1 MTHLCPFIPDDSE
14 VCPMFANLNISQK
27 LYAGFG
33 VVLLII
39 LVLVLSTWRGFDQV
53 ESSVRLNIHT
63 YEVVN
68 ESSELL
74 GSLLNIETGA
84 RGFVITGRDQFLG
97 PFEAGERE
105 FQSKLAQLRQLTRD
119 NPVQQRRLGEL
130 QALHDQWLSED
141 INGYMALRRQVSAGR
156 QPFDAVI
163 ERISAGGAKVKMDAM
178 RRILSEIQSEE
189 RALLE
194 QRTASM
200 NAAKSESLM
209 ILLVGG
215 LIATVLAIS
224 VAFLLSH
231 SIAGRLRQVVEVA
244 RNVAQGRLDSNIE
257 RAGRDEIGVLL
268 DAFATMQERLRE
280 MIGQIRAGAVQLV
293 EAAQNIS
300 SASTQLSVSTQEQS
314 QAASSMAATVE
325 ELTVS
330 INHVADNANEAH
342 GLSSDSGRQSAEGGA
357 VIQETLASMQRIA
370 DTVQGAAAQIA
381 ELGQH
386 SDQISSIVSVIKD
399 IADQT
404 NLLALNAA
412 IEAARAGEQGRGF
425 AVVADEVRL
434 LAQRTANSTQ
444 EITEMIKKIQLGT
457 RSAVSNMEI
466 GVQQVSSGVEQASQA
481 GDAIVTIRQA
491 SASVVGVVDQI
502 SLALREQTVASQD
515 VARNVERIAQ
525 MSMEN
530 SEAVADTSRTA
541 QGLQQLALSLEKQVA
556 SFRF

>member
-1 MTHLCPFIPDDSE
+1 ML
-14 VCPMFANLNISQK
+14 ANLNISQK

-53 ESSVRLNIHT
+53 ERAVRLNIHT
-63 YEVVN
+63 YDVIN
-68 ESSELL
+68 ESADLL
-74 GSLLNIETGA
+74 ASLINIETGA
-84 RGFVITGRDQFLG
+84 RGFVITGREQFLG
-97 PFEAGERE
+97 PLDAGQKD
-105 FQSKLAQLRQLTRD
+105 FQVHLAKLRQLTRD
-119 NPVQQRRLGEL
+119 NFAQQRRFAEL
-130 QALHDQWLSED
+130 QASYDQWQRED
-141 INGYMALRRQVSAGR
+141 INGILELRRQVAAGT
-156 QPFDAVI
+156 QSFDALI
-163 ERISAGGAKVKMDAM
+163 ERVAAGDAKVKMDAM
-178 RRILSEIQSEE
+178 RRLLSEIQAEE
-189 RALLE
+189 RGLLE

-200 NAAKSESLM
+200 NAAKSLSLV

-215 LIATVLAIS
+215 LIATALAVS
-224 VAFLLSH
+224 VAFLLSR
-231 SIAGRLRQVVEVA
+231 SIAGRLQQVVAVA
-244 RNVAQGRLDSNIE
+244 RNVAQGRLDSTIE

-268 DAFATMQERLRE
+268 DAFVTMQERLRE
-280 MIGQIRAGAVQLV
+280 MIGQIRIGAGQLV
-293 EAAQNIS
+293 DAAQNIS
-300 SASTQLSVSTQEQS
+300 NASTQLSVSTHEQS

-330 INHVADNANEAH
+330 INHVADNAKEAH

-357 VIQETLASMQRIA
+357 VIQETLSSMQRIA

-386 SDQISSIVSVIKD
+386 SDQISSIVNVIKE

-457 RSAVSNMEI
+457 RNAVSNMEI
-466 GVQQVSSGVEQASQA
+466 GVQQVNGGVEQASQA
-481 GDAIVTIRQA
+481 GDAIIAIRQA

-525 MSMEN
+525 MSMQN

-541 QGLQQLALSLEKQVA
+541 QDLQKLALTLEKQVA

>member
-1 MTHLCPFIPDDSE
+1 
-14 VCPMFANLNISQK
+14 MFANLNMSQK
-27 LYAGFG
+27 LYTGFG
-33 VVLLII
+33 VVLLVI
-39 LVLVLSTWRGFDQV
+39 LLLVLSTWRGFDQV
-53 ESSVRLNIHT
+53 DGAVKHNIHT
-63 YEVVN
+63 YNVIN
-68 ESSELL
+68 ASADLL
-74 GSLLNIETGA
+74 VSLVNIETGA

-97 PFEAGERE
+97 PLESGERD
-105 FQSKLAQLRQLTRD
+105 FQSNLALLRQLTKD
-119 NPVQQRRLGEL
+119 NPAQQRRLAET
-130 QALHDQWLSED
+130 QAMHDQWLRED
-141 INGYMALRRQVSAGR
+141 INIYLELRRQVVAG
-156 QPFDAVI
+156 QQSFEALI
-163 ERISAGGAKVKMDAM
+163 ERVATGSSKVKVDAM
-178 RRILSEIQSEE
+178 RRLISDIQGEE
-189 RALLE
+189 RALLA

-200 NAAKSESLM
+200 NAAKFLSLT
-209 ILLVGG
+209 ILLAGG
-215 LIATVLAIS
+215 VIATLLAMS
-224 VAFLLSH
+224 VAFVMSR
-231 SIAGRLRQVVEVA
+231 SIAGRLQQVVEVA
-244 RNVAQGRLDSNIE
+244 RSIAQGRLDSRIQQG
-257 RAGRDEIGVLL
+257 GRDEIGVLR

-280 MIGQIRAGAVQLV
+280 MIGQIRVGAGQLV

-342 GLSSDSGRQSAEGGA
+342 ALSSDSGRQSAEGGA
-357 VIQETLASMQRIA
+357 VIQETLASMQSIA

-381 ELGQH
+381 ELGQQ
-386 SDQISSIVSVIKD
+386 SDQISSIVNVIKE

-444 EITEMIKKIQLGT
+444 EITEMIKKIQVGT
-457 RSAVSNMEI
+457 RNAVSNMEV
-466 GVQQVSSGVEQASQA
+466 GVQQVSGGLEQASQA
-481 GDAIVTIRQA
+481 GDAIVAIRQA
-491 SASVVGVVDQI
+491 SGRVVDVVDQI

-525 MSMEN
+525 MSVHN
-530 SEAVADTSRTA
+530 SEAVAETSRTA
-541 QGLQQLALSLEKQVA
+541 QGLQQLALTLEKQVA

>member
-1 MTHLCPFIPDDSE
+1 ML
-14 VCPMFANLNISQK
+14 ANLNISQK

-33 VVLLII
+33 IVLLII
-39 LVLVLSTWRGFDQV
+39 LLLVLSTWRGFGQV
-53 ESSVRLNIHT
+53 ERSVRLNIHT
-63 YEVVN
+63 YDVII
-68 ESSELL
+68 ESGDLL
-74 GSLLNIETGA
+74 ASLINIETGA
-84 RGFVITGRDQFLG
+84 RGFAITGRDQFLE
-97 PFEAGERE
+97 PLQAGEKDFRE
-105 FQSKLAQLRQLTRD
+105 HMAHVRQLTRD
-119 NPVQQRRLGEL
+119 NPAQQRRFAEL

-141 INGYMALRRQVSAGR
+141 INGYIELRRQVSASTR
-156 QPFDAVI
+156 DFDALV

-178 RRILSEIQSEE
+178 RRILTEIQAEE

-194 QRTASM
+194 QRTESM
-200 NAAKSESLM
+200 NAAKSLSLV
-209 ILLVGG
+209 ILLLGG
-215 LIATVLAIS
+215 LIATALAVS
-224 VAFLLSH
+224 VAFLLSR
-231 SIAGRLRQVVEVA
+231 SIAARLQQVVEVA
-244 RNVAQGRLDSNIE
+244 RDIAQGRLDSRIE

-268 DAFATMQERLRE
+268 DAFATMQQRLRE

-386 SDQISSIVSVIKD
+386 SDQISSIVNVIKE

-457 RSAVSNMEI
+457 RNAVSNMEV
-466 GVQQVSSGVEQASQA
+466 GVQQVSGGVEQASQA
-481 GDAIVTIRQA
+481 GDAIVAIRQA
-491 SASVVGVVDQI
+491 SGRVVDVVDQI

-525 MSMEN
+525 MSMQN

>member
-1 MTHLCPFIPDDSE
+1 
-14 VCPMFANLNISQK
+14 MFANLSISQK

-39 LVLVLSTWRGFDQV
+39 LILVLSTWRGFAEVDSTV
-53 ESSVRLNIHT
+53 KRNIHT
-63 YEVVN
+63 YDVLN
-68 ESSELL
+68 ESA
-74 GSLLNIETGA
+74 SLLASLINVETGM
-84 RGFVITGRDQFLG
+84 RGFAITGREQFLA
-97 PFEAGERE
+97 PLTEGERS
-105 FQSKLAQLRQLTRD
+105 FQQHLAQLRRLTAD
-119 NPVQQRRLGEL
+119 NPQQQQRLSQL
-130 QALHDQWLSED
+130 QALYDQWARED
-141 INGYMALRRQVSAGR
+141 IHGNVELRRQVVAGAQSMEAVIEQISAGR
-156 QPFDAVI
+156 DKA
-163 ERISAGGAKVKMDAM
+163 KMDAM
-178 RRILSEIQSEE
+178 RQLLADLKAEE
-189 RALLE
+189 NALLA
-194 QRTASM
+194 QRNLAM
-200 NAAKSESLM
+200 QVAKSSSLA
-209 ILLVGG
+209 ILLIGG
-215 LIATVLAIS
+215 LIAVVLAIS
-224 VAFLLSH
+224 VAFALSRSIVGRLQGVVDVAR
-231 SIAGRLRQVVEVA
+231 SIAE
-244 RNVAQGRLDSNIE
+244 GRLDTRIE

-280 MIGQIRAGAVQLV
+280 MIGQIRSGAEQLV
-293 EAAQNIS
+293 GAAQNIS
-300 SASTQLSVSTQEQS
+300 SAASQLSVSTQEQS
-314 QAASSMAATVE
+314 HAAASMAATVE
-325 ELTVS
+325 QLTVS
-330 INHVADNANEAH
+330 INHVADNAKEAH

-386 SDQISSIVSVIKD
+386 SDQISSIVNVIKE

-444 EITEMIKKIQLGT
+444 EIAEMIKKIQNGT
-457 RSAVSNMEI
+457 RNAVGNMEV

-481 GDAIVTIRQA
+481 GDAIVSIREA
-491 SASVVGVVDQI
+491 SGRVVGVVDQI

-525 MSMEN
+525 MSQQN

-541 QGLQQLALSLEKQVA
+541 LALQQLALSLEKQVA
-556 SFRF
+556 SFRL

>member
-1 MTHLCPFIPDDSE
+1 
-14 VCPMFANLNISQK
+14 MFANLSISQK
-27 LYAGFG
+27 LYAGFA
-33 VVLLII
+33 VILLII

-53 ESSVRLNIHT
+53 DSSVRLNIHT
-63 YEVVN
+63 YEVIN

-105 FQSKLAQLRQLTRD
+105 FQSKLAQLRELTRD

-130 QALHDQWLSED
+130 QALHDQWLGED
-141 INGYMALRRQVSAGR
+141 ITGNIELRRQVSAGT
-156 QPFDAVI
+156 QPFDALI
-163 ERISAGGAKVKMDAM
+163 ERVSAGGAKLKMDAM
-178 RRILSEIQSEE
+178 RRILSEIQREE
-189 RALLE
+189 SALLE

-200 NAAKSESLM
+200 NAAKSLSLT

-224 VAFLLSH
+224 VAFMLSR
-231 SIAGRLRQVVEVA
+231 SIAGRLQQVVEVA

-257 RAGRDEIGVLL
+257 RAGSDEIGTLL
-268 DAFATMQERLRE
+268 NAFATMQERLRE

-293 EAAQNIS
+293 SAAQNIS

-357 VIQETLASMQRIA
+357 VIQETLVSMQRIA
-370 DTVQGAAAQIA
+370 DTVQGAAVQIA

-386 SDQISSIVSVIKD
+386 SDQISSIVNVIKE

-481 GDAIVTIRQA
+481 GKAIVAIRQA

-515 VARNVERIAQ
+515 VARNVERIAH

-541 QGLQQLALSLEKQVA
+541 QGLQQLAVSLEKHVA

>member
-1 MTHLCPFIPDDSE
+1 
-14 VCPMFANLNISQK
+14 MFANLNISQK

-53 ESSVRLNIHT
+53 ERSVRLNIHT
-63 YEVVN
+63 YDVIN
-68 ESSELL
+68 ESADLL
-74 GSLLNIETGA
+74 ANLINIETGA

-97 PFEAGERE
+97 PMESGERD
-105 FQSKLAQLRQLTRD
+105 FQAHMAQLRQLTRD
-119 NPVQQRRLGEL
+119 NPAQQRRLSEL
-130 QALHDQWLSED
+130 QALHDQWLGED
-141 INGYMALRRQVSAGR
+141 INGNLELRRQVSAGTQR
-156 QPFDAVI
+156 FDALI
-163 ERISAGGAKVKMDAM
+163 ERVSSGGAKVKMDAM

-200 NAAKSESLM
+200 NAAKSESLV

-215 LIATVLAIS
+215 LIAAVLAIS

-244 RNVAQGRLDSNIE
+244 RNVAQGRLDSDIE

-386 SDQISSIVSVIKD
+386 SDQISSIVNVIKE

-457 RSAVSNMEI
+457 RSAVSNMEV
-466 GVQQVSSGVEQASQA
+466 GVQQVNGGVEQASQA

>member
-1 MTHLCPFIPDDSE
+1 
-14 VCPMFANLNISQK
+14 MFANLNISQK
-27 LYAGFG
+27 LYSGFG

-39 LVLVLSTWRGFDQV
+39 LVLVLSTWRGFGQV
-53 ESSVRLNIHT
+53 ERSVRLNIHT
-63 YEVVN
+63 YDVII
-68 ESSELL
+68 ESTDLL
-74 GSLLNIETGA
+74 ASLINIETGA
-84 RGFVITGRDQFLG
+84 RGFAITGRDQFLEPLRAG
-97 PFEAGERE
+97 QKDFEVH
-105 FQSKLAQLRQLTRD
+105 LADLRQLTRD
-119 NPVQQRRLGEL
+119 NPAQQRRFAEL
-130 QALHDQWLSED
+130 QSAYEQWLRED
-141 INGYMALRRQVSAGR
+141 INSLLELRRQVAAGA
-156 QPFDAVI
+156 QSFDALI
-163 ERISAGGAKVKMDAM
+163 EQVAAGNAKVKMDAM
-178 RRILSEIQSEE
+178 RRLLGEVQAEE
-189 RALLE
+189 RGLLE
-194 QRTASM
+194 QRTTSM
-200 NAAKSESLM
+200 NDAKSLSLV

-215 LIATVLAIS
+215 LLATVLAVS
-224 VAFLLSH
+224 VAFLLSR
-231 SIAGRLRQVVEVA
+231 SIAGRLQQVVEVA

-268 DAFATMQERLRE
+268 DAFATMQQRLRE
-280 MIGQIRAGAVQLV
+280 MIGQIRAGAGQLV

-357 VIQETLASMQRIA
+357 VIQETLGSMQRIA

-386 SDQISSIVSVIKD
+386 SDQISSIVNVIKE

-457 RSAVSNMEI
+457 RNAVSNMEI
-466 GVQQVSSGVEQASQA
+466 GVQQVNGGVEQASQA
-481 GDAIVTIRQA
+481 GDAIVAIRQA
-491 SASVVGVVDQI
+491 SGRVVDVVDQI

-525 MSMEN
+525 MSMQN

-541 QGLQQLALSLEKQVA
+541 QGLQQLAVSLEKQVA

>member
-1 MTHLCPFIPDDSE
+1 ML
-14 VCPMFANLNISQK
+14 ANLNISQK

-39 LVLVLSTWRGFDQV
+39 LLLVLSTWRGFDQV
-53 ESSVRLNIHT
+53 ERAVRLNIHT
-63 YEVVN
+63 YDVIN
-68 ESSELL
+68 ESADLL
-74 GSLLNIETGA
+74 ANLINIETGA

-97 PFEAGERE
+97 PMESGERE
-105 FQSKLAQLRQLTRD
+105 LRAHMAQLRQLTRD
-119 NPVQQRRLGEL
+119 NPAQQRRLSEL
-130 QALHDQWLSED
+130 QALHDQWLGED
-141 INGYMALRRQVSAGR
+141 INGNLELRRQVNAGTQR
-156 QPFDAVI
+156 FDALV
-163 ERISAGGAKVKMDAM
+163 ELVSSGSAKVKMDAM

-215 LIATVLAIS
+215 LIAAVLAIS

-244 RNVAQGRLDSNIE
+244 RNVAQGRLDSDIE

-330 INHVADNANEAH
+330 INHVADNAKEAH

-386 SDQISSIVSVIKD
+386 SDQISSIVNVIKE

>member
-1 MTHLCPFIPDDSE
+1 ML
-14 VCPMFANLNISQK
+14 ANLNISQK

-53 ESSVRLNIHT
+53 ERAVRLNIHT
-63 YEVVN
+63 YDVIN
-68 ESSELL
+68 ESADLL
-74 GSLLNIETGA
+74 ANLINIETGA

-97 PFEAGERE
+97 PMESGERE
-105 FQSKLAQLRQLTRD
+105 FQALMAQLRQLTRD
-119 NPVQQRRLGEL
+119 NPAQQRRLSEL
-130 QALHDQWLSED
+130 QALHDQWLGED
-141 INGYMALRRQVSAGR
+141 INGNLELRRQVSAGTQR
-156 QPFDAVI
+156 FDALI
-163 ERISAGGAKVKMDAM
+163 ERVSSGGAKVKMDAM
-178 RRILSEIQSEE
+178 RRILSEIQNEE

-215 LIATVLAIS
+215 LIAAVLAIS

-244 RNVAQGRLDSNIE
+244 RNVAQGRLDSDIE

-300 SASTQLSVSTQEQS
+300 STSTQLSVSTQEQS

-386 SDQISSIVSVIKD
+386 SDQISSIVNVIKE

>member
-1 MTHLCPFIPDDSE
+1 ML
-14 VCPMFANLNISQK
+14 ANLNISQK

-39 LVLVLSTWRGFDQV
+39 LMLVLSTWRGFDQV
-53 ESSVRLNIHT
+53 ERTVRLNIHT
-63 YEVVN
+63 YDVVN
-68 ESSELL
+68 EAADLL
-74 GSLLNIETGA
+74 VSLLNIETGA
-84 RGFVITGRDQFLG
+84 RGFVITGAEQFLG
-97 PFEAGERE
+97 PLEAGEKD
-105 FQSKLAQLRQLTRD
+105 FQVHMAELRQLTRD
-119 NPVQQRRLGEL
+119 NPAQQRRFAEL

-141 INGYMALRRQVSAGR
+141 INGYMELRRQVSAGT

-178 RRILSEIQSEE
+178 RRILSEIQAEE
-189 RALLE
+189 RVLLE

-200 NAAKSESLM
+200 NAAKSLSLW
-209 ILLVGG
+209 LLWIGG
-215 LIATVLAIS
+215 LIAAVLAIS

-370 DTVQGAAAQIA
+370 DTVQGAAVQIA

-386 SDQISSIVSVIKD
+386 SDQISSIVNVIKE

-457 RSAVSNMEI
+457 RSAVSNMEV

-481 GDAIVTIRQA
+481 GDAIVAIRQA

>member
-1 MTHLCPFIPDDSE
+1 
-14 VCPMFANLNISQK
+14 MFANLNMSQK
-27 LYAGFG
+27 LYTGFG
-33 VVLLII
+33 VVLLVI
-39 LVLVLSTWRGFDQV
+39 LLLVLSTWRGFDQV
-53 ESSVRLNIHT
+53 DGAVKHNIHT
-63 YEVVN
+63 YNVIN
-68 ESSELL
+68 ASADLL
-74 GSLLNIETGA
+74 VSLVNIETGA

-97 PFEAGERE
+97 PLESGERD
-105 FQSKLAQLRQLTRD
+105 FQSNLALLRQLTKD
-119 NPVQQRRLGEL
+119 NPAQQRRLAEI
-130 QALHDQWLSED
+130 QAMHDQWLRED
-141 INGYMALRRQVSAGR
+141 INIYLELRRQVVAG
-156 QPFDAVI
+156 QQSFEALI
-163 ERISAGGAKVKMDAM
+163 ERVATGSSKVKVDAM
-178 RRILSEIQSEE
+178 RRLISDIQGEE
-189 RALLE
+189 RALLA

-200 NAAKSESLM
+200 NAAKFLSLT
-209 ILLVGG
+209 ILLAGG
-215 LIATVLAIS
+215 VIATLLAMS
-224 VAFLLSH
+224 VAFVMSR
-231 SIAGRLRQVVEVA
+231 SIAGRLQQVVEVA
-244 RNVAQGRLDSNIE
+244 RSIAQGRLDSRIQ
-257 RAGRDEIGVLL
+257 RGGRDEIGVLL

-280 MIGQIRAGAVQLV
+280 MIGQIRVGAGQLV

-342 GLSSDSGRQSAEGGA
+342 ALSSDSGRQSAEGGA
-357 VIQETLASMQRIA
+357 VIQETLASMQSIA

-381 ELGQH
+381 ELGQQ
-386 SDQISSIVSVIKD
+386 SDQISSIVNVIKE

-444 EITEMIKKIQLGT
+444 EITEMIKKIQVGT
-457 RSAVSNMEI
+457 RNAVSNMEV
-466 GVQQVSSGVEQASQA
+466 GVQQVSGGLEQASQA
-481 GDAIVTIRQA
+481 GDAIVAIRQA
-491 SASVVGVVDQI
+491 SGRVVDVVDQI

-525 MSMEN
+525 MSVHN
-530 SEAVADTSRTA
+530 SEAVAETSRTA
-541 QGLQQLALSLEKQVA
+541 QGLQQLALTLEKQVA

>member
-1 MTHLCPFIPDDSE
+1 
-14 VCPMFANLNISQK
+14 MFANLSISQK
-27 LYAGFG
+27 LYAGFA
-33 VVLLII
+33 VILLII

-53 ESSVRLNIHT
+53 DRSVRLNIHT
-63 YEVVN
+63 YEVIN

-105 FQSKLAQLRQLTRD
+105 FQSKLAQLRELTRD

-130 QALHDQWLSED
+130 QALHDQWLGED
-141 INGYMALRRQVSAGR
+141 ITGNIELRRQVSAGT
-156 QPFDAVI
+156 QPFDALI
-163 ERISAGGAKVKMDAM
+163 ERVSAGGAKLKMDAM
-178 RRILSEIQSEE
+178 RRILSEIQREE
-189 RALLE
+189 SALLE

-200 NAAKSESLM
+200 NAAKSLSLT

-224 VAFLLSH
+224 VAFMLSR
-231 SIAGRLRQVVEVA
+231 SIAGRLQQVVEVA

-257 RAGRDEIGVLL
+257 RAGSDEIGTLL

-293 EAAQNIS
+293 SAAQNIS

-357 VIQETLASMQRIA
+357 VIQETLVSMQRIA
-370 DTVQGAAAQIA
+370 DTVQGAAVQIA

-386 SDQISSIVSVIKD
+386 SDQISSIVNVIKE

-444 EITEMIKKIQLGT
+444 EITEMIKKIQQGT

-481 GDAIVTIRQA
+481 GEAIVTIRQA
-491 SASVVGVVDQI
+491 SASVVSVVDQI

-541 QGLQQLALSLEKQVA
+541 QGLQQLAVSLEKHVA

>member
-1 MTHLCPFIPDDSE
+1 MAE
-14 VCPMFANLNISQK
+14 
-27 LYAGFG
+27 
-33 VVLLII
+33 
-39 LVLVLSTWRGFDQV
+39 
-53 ESSVRLNIHT
+53 
-63 YEVVN
+63 
-68 ESSELL
+68 
-74 GSLLNIETGA
+74 
-84 RGFVITGRDQFLG
+84 
-97 PFEAGERE
+97 
-105 FQSKLAQLRQLTRD
+105 LRQLTRD
-119 NPVQQRRLGEL
+119 NPAQQRRFAEL
-130 QALHDQWLSED
+130 QALHGQWLGED
-141 INGYMALRRQVSAGR
+141 INGNIQLRRQVSAGTR
-156 QPFDAVI
+156 DFDALV
-163 ERISAGGAKVKMDAM
+163 ERVSAGTAKVKMDAM
-178 RRILSEIQSEE
+178 RRILSEIQAEE

-200 NAAKSESLM
+200 NAAKSLSLW
-209 ILLVGG
+209 LLWLGG
-215 LIATVLAIS
+215 LMATVLAIS
-224 VAFLLSH
+224 VAFALSR
-231 SIAGRLRQVVEVA
+231 SIAGRLQQVVEVA
-244 RNVAQGRLDSNIE
+244 RDIAKGRLDSRIE

-280 MIGQIRAGAVQLV
+280 MIGQIRAGAGQLV

-300 SASTQLSVSTQEQS
+300 SVSTQLSVSTQEQS

-357 VIQETLASMQRIA
+357 VIQETLVSMQRIA
-370 DTVQGAAAQIA
+370 DTVQGAAVQIA

-386 SDQISSIVSVIKD
+386 SDQISSIVNVIKE

-457 RSAVSNMEI
+457 RSAVSNMEV

-481 GDAIVTIRQA
+481 GDAIVAIRQA

>member
-1 MTHLCPFIPDDSE
+1 
-14 VCPMFANLNISQK
+14 MFANLRISQK
-27 LYAGFG
+27 LYAGFA
-33 VVLLII
+33 VILLII

-53 ESSVRLNIHT
+53 DSSVRLNIHT
-63 YEVVN
+63 YEVIN

-105 FQSKLAQLRQLTRD
+105 FQSKLAQLRELTRD

-130 QALHDQWLSED
+130 QALHDQWLGED
-141 INGYMALRRQVSAGR
+141 ITGNIELRRQVSAGT
-156 QPFDAVI
+156 QPFDALI
-163 ERISAGGAKVKMDAM
+163 ERVSAGGAKLKMDAM
-178 RRILSEIQSEE
+178 RRILSEIQREE
-189 RALLE
+189 SALLE

-200 NAAKSESLM
+200 NAAKSLSLT

-224 VAFLLSH
+224 VAFMLSR
-231 SIAGRLRQVVEVA
+231 SIAGRLQQVVEVA

-257 RAGRDEIGVLL
+257 RAGSDEIGTLL

-280 MIGQIRAGAVQLV
+280 MIGQIRAGALQLV
-293 EAAQNIS
+293 SAAQNIS
-300 SASTQLSVSTQEQS
+300 SAATQLSVSTQEQS

-342 GLSSDSGRQSAEGGA
+342 GLSSDSGRQSEEGGA
-357 VIQETLASMQRIA
+357 VIQETLVSMKRIA
-370 DTVQGAAAQIA
+370 ETVQDAAAQIA

-386 SDQISSIVSVIKD
+386 SDQISSIVNVIKE

-444 EITEMIKKIQLGT
+444 EITEMIKKIQQGT

-481 GDAIVTIRQA
+481 GEAIVAIRQA

-541 QGLQQLALSLEKQVA
+541 QGLQQLAVSLEKHVA

>member
-1 MTHLCPFIPDDSE
+1 
-14 VCPMFANLNISQK
+14 MFANLSISQK
-27 LYAGFG
+27 LYAGFA
-33 VVLLII
+33 VILLII

-53 ESSVRLNIHT
+53 DSSVRLNIHT
-63 YEVVN
+63 YEVIN

-105 FQSKLAQLRQLTRD
+105 FQSKLAQLRELTRD

-130 QALHDQWLSED
+130 QALHDQWLGED
-141 INGYMALRRQVSAGR
+141 ITGNIELRRQVSAGT
-156 QPFDAVI
+156 QPFDALI
-163 ERISAGGAKVKMDAM
+163 ERVSAGGAKLKMDAM
-178 RRILSEIQSEE
+178 RRILSEIQREE
-189 RALLE
+189 SALLE

-200 NAAKSESLM
+200 NAAKSLSLT

-224 VAFLLSH
+224 VAFMLSR
-231 SIAGRLRQVVEVA
+231 SIAGRLQQVVEVA

-257 RAGRDEIGVLL
+257 RAGSDEIGTLL

-293 EAAQNIS
+293 SAAQNIS

-357 VIQETLASMQRIA
+357 VIQETLVSMQRIA
-370 DTVQGAAAQIA
+370 DTVQGAAVQIA

-386 SDQISSIVSVIKD
+386 SDQISSIVNVIKE

-444 EITEMIKKIQLGT
+444 EITEMIKKIQQGT

-481 GDAIVTIRQA
+481 GEAIVTIRQA
-491 SASVVGVVDQI
+491 SASVVSVVDQI

-541 QGLQQLALSLEKQVA
+541 QGLQQLAVSLEKHVA

>member
-1 MTHLCPFIPDDSE
+1 
-14 VCPMFANLNISQK
+14 MFANLNISQK

-39 LVLVLSTWRGFDQV
+39 LLLVLSTWRGFDQV
-53 ESSVRLNIHT
+53 ERAVRLNIHT
-63 YEVVN
+63 YDVIN
-68 ESSELL
+68 ESSGLL
-74 GSLLNIETGA
+74 ASLINIETGA

-97 PFEAGERE
+97 PMESGERD
-105 FQSKLAQLRQLTRD
+105 FQLHMAQLRQLTRD
-119 NPVQQRRLGEL
+119 NPAQQRRLGEL
-130 QALHDQWLSED
+130 QALHDQWSRED
-141 INGYMALRRQVSAGR
+141 INGNLELRRQVGAGT
-156 QPFDAVI
+156 QSFDALI
-163 ERISAGGAKVKMDAM
+163 ERVSTGGAKVKMDAM
-178 RRILSEIQSEE
+178 RRILSEIQTEE
-189 RALLE
+189 NVLLE

-200 NAAKSESLM
+200 NAAKSLSLM
-209 ILLVGG
+209 ILLIGG
-215 LIATVLAIS
+215 LLATVLAIS
-224 VAFLLSH
+224 VAFLLSR
-231 SIAGRLRQVVEVA
+231 SIAGRLKQVVEVA
-244 RNVAQGRLDSNIE
+244 RNVAQGRLDSRIE
-257 RAGRDEIGVLL
+257 RIGDDEIGVLL
-268 DAFATMQERLRE
+268 EAFATMQERLRE
-280 MIGQIRAGAVQLV
+280 MIGQIRTGAVQLV

-330 INHVADNANEAH
+330 INHVADNAKEAH

-370 DTVQGAAAQIA
+370 DTVQGAATQIV

-386 SDQISSIVSVIKD
+386 SDQISSIVNVIKE

-541 QGLQQLALSLEKQVA
+541 QGLQQLALTLEKQVA

>member
-1 MTHLCPFIPDDSE
+1 ML
-14 VCPMFANLNISQK
+14 ANLNISQK

-39 LVLVLSTWRGFDQV
+39 LLLVLSTWRGFDQV
-53 ESSVRLNIHT
+53 ERAVRLNIHT
-63 YEVVN
+63 YDVII
-68 ESSELL
+68 ESGDLL
-74 GSLLNIETGA
+74 ASLINIETGA

-97 PFEAGERE
+97 PMQTGEKDFRE
-105 FQSKLAQLRQLTRD
+105 HMAHVRQLTRD
-119 NPVQQRRLGEL
+119 NPAQQRRFDEL

-141 INGYMALRRQVSAGR
+141 INGYIELRRQVSTASR
-156 QPFDAVI
+156 DFDALV
-163 ERISAGGAKVKMDAM
+163 ERISAGNAKVRMDAM
-178 RRILSEIQSEE
+178 RRILGEVQAEE

-194 QRTASM
+194 QRTGSM
-200 NAAKSESLM
+200 NAAKSLSLV

-215 LIATVLAIS
+215 LIATALAVS
-224 VAFLLSH
+224 VAFLLSR
-231 SIAGRLRQVVEVA
+231 SIAGRLQQVVEVA
-244 RNVAQGRLDSNIE
+244 RDVAQGRLDSRIE
-257 RAGRDEIGVLL
+257 RAGSDEIGVLL
-268 DAFATMQERLRE
+268 DAFDTMQQRLRE

-357 VIQETLASMQRIA
+357 VIQETLVSMQRIA

-386 SDQISSIVSVIKD
+386 SDQISSIVNVIKE

-444 EITEMIKKIQLGT
+444 EITEMIKKIQVGT
-457 RSAVSNMEI
+457 RNAVSNMEV
-466 GVQQVSSGVEQASQA
+466 GVQQVSGGVEQASQA
-481 GDAIVTIRQA
+481 GDAIVAIRQA
-491 SASVVGVVDQI
+491 SGRVVDVVDQI

-525 MSMEN
+525 MSMHN
-530 SEAVADTSRTA
+530 SEAVTETSRTA
-541 QGLQQLALSLEKQVA
+541 QGLQTLALSLEKQVA

>member
-1 MTHLCPFIPDDSE
+1 
-14 VCPMFANLNISQK
+14 MFANLNISQK

-39 LVLVLSTWRGFDQV
+39 LVLVLSTWRGFGQV
-53 ESSVRLNIHT
+53 ERSVRLNIHT
-63 YEVVN
+63 YDVII
-68 ESSELL
+68 ESTDLL
-74 GSLLNIETGA
+74 ASLINIETGA
-84 RGFVITGRDQFLG
+84 RGFAITGRDQFLEPLRAG
-97 PFEAGERE
+97 QKDFEVH
-105 FQSKLAQLRQLTRD
+105 LADLRQLTRD
-119 NPVQQRRLGEL
+119 NPAQQRRFAEL
-130 QALHDQWLSED
+130 QSAYEQWLRED
-141 INGYMALRRQVSAGR
+141 INSLLELRRQVAAGA
-156 QPFDAVI
+156 QSFDALI
-163 ERISAGGAKVKMDAM
+163 EQVAAGNAKVKMDAM
-178 RRILSEIQSEE
+178 RRLLGEVQAEE
-189 RALLE
+189 RGLLE
-194 QRTASM
+194 QRTTSM
-200 NAAKSESLM
+200 NDAKSLSLV

-215 LIATVLAIS
+215 LLATVLAIS
-224 VAFLLSH
+224 VAFLLSR
-231 SIAGRLRQVVEVA
+231 SIAGRLQQVVEVA
-244 RNVAQGRLDSNIE
+244 RNVARGRLDSNIE

-268 DAFATMQERLRE
+268 DAFATMQQRLRE
-280 MIGQIRAGAVQLV
+280 MIGQIRAGAGQLV

-357 VIQETLASMQRIA
+357 VIQETLGSMQRIA

-386 SDQISSIVSVIKD
+386 SDQISSIVNVIKE

-457 RSAVSNMEI
+457 RNAVSNMEI
-466 GVQQVSSGVEQASQA
+466 GVQQVNGGVEQASQA
-481 GDAIVTIRQA
+481 GDAIVAIRQA
-491 SASVVGVVDQI
+491 SGRVVDVVDQI

-525 MSMEN
+525 MSMQN

-541 QGLQQLALSLEKQVA
+541 QGLQQLAVSLEKQVA

>member
-1 MTHLCPFIPDDSE
+1 
-14 VCPMFANLNISQK
+14 MFANLSISQK
-27 LYAGFG
+27 LYAGFA
-33 VVLLII
+33 VILLII

-53 ESSVRLNIHT
+53 DSSVRLNIHT
-63 YEVVN
+63 YEVIN

-105 FQSKLAQLRQLTRD
+105 FQSKLAQLRELTRD
-119 NPVQQRRLGEL
+119 NPVQQRRLAEI

-141 INGYMALRRQVSAGR
+141 INGYMELRRQVNAGT
-156 QPFDAVI
+156 QPFEAVI

-178 RRILSEIQSEE
+178 RRILSDIQSEE

-200 NAAKSESLM
+200 NAAKSLSLT

-224 VAFLLSH
+224 VAFMLSR
-231 SIAGRLRQVVEVA
+231 SIAGRLQQVVEVA

-257 RAGRDEIGVLL
+257 RAGGDEIGTLL
-268 DAFATMQERLRE
+268 NAFATMQERLRE

-293 EAAQNIS
+293 SAAQNIS

-357 VIQETLASMQRIA
+357 VIQETLVSMQRIA
-370 DTVQGAAAQIA
+370 DTVQGAAVQIA

-386 SDQISSIVSVIKD
+386 SDQISSIVNVIKE

-481 GDAIVTIRQA
+481 GEAIVAIRQA

-502 SLALREQTVASQD
+502 SLALREQTIASQD

-556 SFRF
+556 SFHF

>member
-1 MTHLCPFIPDDSE
+1 ML
-14 VCPMFANLNISQK
+14 ANLNISQK

-53 ESSVRLNIHT
+53 ERAVRLNIHT
-63 YEVVN
+63 YDVIN
-68 ESSELL
+68 ESADLL
-74 GSLLNIETGA
+74 ANLINIETGA
-84 RGFVITGRDQFLG
+84 RGFVITGRDQSLG
-97 PFEAGERE
+97 PMESGERE
-105 FQSKLAQLRQLTRD
+105 FQALMAQLRQLTRD
-119 NPVQQRRLGEL
+119 NPAQQRRLSEL
-130 QALHDQWLSED
+130 QALHDQWLGED
-141 INGYMALRRQVSAGR
+141 INGNLELRRQVSAGTQR
-156 QPFDAVI
+156 FDALI
-163 ERISAGGAKVKMDAM
+163 ERVSSGGAKVKMDAM
-178 RRILSEIQSEE
+178 RRILSEIQNEE

-215 LIATVLAIS
+215 LIAAVLAIS

-244 RNVAQGRLDSNIE
+244 RNVAQGRLDSDIE

-300 SASTQLSVSTQEQS
+300 STSTQLSVSTQEQS

-386 SDQISSIVSVIKD
+386 SDQISSIVNVIKE

>member
-1 MTHLCPFIPDDSE
+1 M
-14 VCPMFANLNISQK
+14 
-27 LYAGFG
+27 
-33 VVLLII
+33 
-39 LVLVLSTWRGFDQV
+39 
-53 ESSVRLNIHT
+53 
-63 YEVVN
+63 
-68 ESSELL
+68 
-74 GSLLNIETGA
+74 
-84 RGFVITGRDQFLG
+84 
-97 PFEAGERE
+97 
-105 FQSKLAQLRQLTRD
+105 
-119 NPVQQRRLGEL
+119 QQRRLGEL

-141 INGYMALRRQVSAGR
+141 INGFMALRRQVSAGT

-178 RRILSEIQSEE
+178 RRILNDLQNEE

-200 NAAKSESLM
+200 NAAKSLSLT

-224 VAFLLSH
+224 VAFMFSR
-231 SIAGRLRQVVEVA
+231 SIAGRLQQVVEVA
-244 RNVAQGRLDSNIE
+244 RNVAQGRLDSTIE
-257 RAGRDEIGVLL
+257 RAGGDEIGTLL
-268 DAFATMQERLRE
+268 NAFATMQERLRE

-293 EAAQNIS
+293 SAAQNIS

-357 VIQETLASMQRIA
+357 VIQETLVSMQRIA
-370 DTVQGAAAQIA
+370 DTVQGAAVQIA
-381 ELGQH
+381 VLGQH
-386 SDQISSIVSVIKD
+386 SDQISSIVNVIKE

-444 EITEMIKKIQLGT
+444 EITEMIKKIQQGT

-481 GDAIVTIRQA
+481 GEAIVAIRQA

-541 QGLQQLALSLEKQVA
+541 QGLQQLAVSLEKHVA

>member
-1 MTHLCPFIPDDSE
+1 
-14 VCPMFANLNISQK
+14 
-27 LYAGFG
+27 
-33 VVLLII
+33 
-39 LVLVLSTWRGFDQV
+39 
-53 ESSVRLNIHT
+53 
-63 YEVVN
+63 
-68 ESSELL
+68 
-74 GSLLNIETGA
+74 
-84 RGFVITGRDQFLG
+84 
-97 PFEAGERE
+97 
-105 FQSKLAQLRQLTRD
+105 
-119 NPVQQRRLGEL
+119 
-130 QALHDQWLSED
+130 
-141 INGYMALRRQVSAGR
+141 
-156 QPFDAVI
+156 
-163 ERISAGGAKVKMDAM
+163 
-178 RRILSEIQSEE
+178 
-189 RALLE
+189 
-194 QRTASM
+194 
-200 NAAKSESLM
+200 
-209 ILLVGG
+209 
-215 LIATVLAIS
+215 
-224 VAFLLSH
+224 
-231 SIAGRLRQVVEVA
+231 
-244 RNVAQGRLDSNIE
+244 
-257 RAGRDEIGVLL
+257 
-268 DAFATMQERLRE
+268 
-280 MIGQIRAGAVQLV
+280 
-293 EAAQNIS
+293 
-300 SASTQLSVSTQEQS
+300 
-314 QAASSMAATVE
+314 MAATVE
-325 ELTVS
+325 QLTVS

-386 SDQISSIVSVIKD
+386 SDQISSIVNVIKE